1 MVDNAERQRH
11 VQTLRA
17 IARDCLVAGIPQDNA
32 GRPTIQRLLVA
43 IRASSASTQQLA
55 VADAAHRAYEGT
67 LVGAV
72 LPQPAVSQMGPQ
84 AQTGAGASFR
94 LKGKTSASLA
104 GPQAQTGVG
113 GTFRLR
119 GKSFL
124 FTYNYDFLGLPLPDG
139 TPAPACAS
147 DLWTL
152 WNTWKVGAEVT
163 LGVVKSTSTLERSL
177 DSPLAGRVHFHWMAD
192 LKKAV
197 DHSSTSA
204 FAFHGVAPDARATWS
219 EAAKSFGRKKAR
231 GGNWDFARR
240 RGHFYC
246 WAPKTGTLETSTNF
260 LPFKDYRVVGQWVE
274 DLWVDG
280 KLEHDVYDGLSARAK
295 RGHASR
301 KRDLDAVRTDESNAR
316 VDARI
321 KAVAKA
327 LEQITAPSRKFSVVT
342 AWEDSFLKLDH
353 RWKILILCADSRAGK
368 SNYAEG
374 LFDAPFVITVED
386 ADYLDLKG
394 FDLEKNDGIV
404 LDNVNSWGQLLKWRA
419 VLQARNAKSKGGQSA
434 TNCHAYGQYLFSV
447 PVVATVDLDAPDAYL
462 VDPGSKWQSRWLL
475 ANTTVLRLPPGEKF
489 YEESQVPRGVV
500 PNEFSLF
507 AQTVKRRRAQAAV
520 SPPNP

>member
-1 MVDNAERQRH
+1 MVYNAERQRH
-11 VQTLRA
+11 AQTLCA

-55 VADAAHRAYEGT
+55 AADAAHRAYEGT
-67 LVGAV
+67 FVGAV

-84 AQTGAGASFR
+84 AQTGAGATVR
-94 LKGKTSASLA
+94 LNGKTSASQA
-104 GPQAQTGVG
+104 GPQAQTGVVG
-113 GTFRLR
+113 IVRLR

-177 DSPLAGRVHFHWMAD
+177 DSPLAGRVHIHWMAD

-219 EAAKSFGRKKAR
+219 EAATSFGRKKAR

-246 WAPKTGTLETSTNF
+246 WAPKTGTLETTANF

-280 KLEHDVYDGLSARAK
+280 KLEYDVYNGLSARAK

-386 ADYLDLKG
+386 ADYLDPKG

-419 VLQARNAKSKGGQSA
+419 VLQARNAKSKGARVLPTATPTASTCSA
-434 TNCHAYGQYLFSV
+434 F
-447 PVVATVDLDAPDAYL
+447 
-462 VDPGSKWQSRWLL
+462 RWLPLWTWTRLTPTWWIL
-475 ANTTVLRLPPGEKF
+475 AASGSPGGCSQTPPCCACRPGRSSTRRVRCPEVSCQTSSPSLP
-489 YEESQVPRGVV
+489 
-500 PNEFSLF
+500 
-507 AQTVKRRRAQAAV
+507 RRSNVAALKQQ
-520 SPPNP
+520 